1 MPQYLVQFSYTDQA
15 MANLVQNPRDRIEEV
30 RPAFEELGVTM
41 RGAWLAFGDYDV
53 VLIIDAPGNVQAVAI
68 ALAVGAGGAVENYRT
83 TPLMTWDEGVEAMRA
98 AGGSSYRPPGS

>member
-1 MPQYLVQFSYTDQA
+1 
-15 MANLVQNPRDRIEEV
+15 MANLVQNPPDRIEEV
-30 RPAFEELGVTM
+30 RPAFEEIGVTM

-53 VLIIDAPGNVQAVAI
+53 VLIIEAPGNVQAVAI

-98 AGGSSYRPPGS
+98 AGGSSYQPPGS

>member
-30 RPAFEELGVTM
+30 RPAFEELGVTI

-83 TPLMTWDEGVEAMRA
+83 TPLMTWDEGVEAMQA
-98 AGGSSYRPPGS
+98 AGGSSYQPPGS